1 LLKQTDG
8 PVDGYVTVEIRA
20 DIEPGV
26 TIARHTHPGIKT
38 GYIVEGGVDLAIDGI
53 GALTVKPGDGFQ
65 VPVGTPHSGKNGLGL
80 EKTVAVATYVFEKG
94 KPLASPA

>member
-1 LLKQTDG
+1 MLKQTDG

-26 TIARHTHPGIKT
+26 TIARHTHPGIET

-80 EKTVAVATYVFEKG
+80 EKTGRRGHLCV
-94 KPLASPA
+94 